1 LPDRITNLGTIM
13 DTHLK
18 ASLQNLN
25 EHLAQGEPV
34 NEELR
39 TSLTRLDGDIQQLLE
54 QRAAARA
61 AQGDTLDEVPATA
74 PATTG
79 EEIPL
84 SPEGLPEKP
93 LDSHTYGLAER
104 TQELSAKFAA
114 EHPKLE
120 PALRELGNI
129 LSSMG
134 I

>member
-1 LPDRITNLGTIM
+1 METKLQ
-13 DTHLK
+13 

-25 EHLAQGEPV
+25 EHVAQNGPV

-39 TSLTRLDGDIQQLLE
+39 DSLTRLDGDIQQLLA

-61 AQGDTLDEVPATA
+61 AQAAEAQADALADAAEEV
-74 PATTG
+74 
-79 EEIPL
+79 PL

-93 LDSHTYGLAER
+93 VDSTTYGLAER
-104 TQELSAKFAA
+104 TQALSAKFAV